1 MDWVDNL
8 LVNKTQKT
16 FVQSQN
22 LTIQVS
28 VDSTKEGVTKDIL

>member
-28 VDSTKEGVTKDIL
+28 VDSTKESVTKDIL

>member
-1 MDWVDNL
+1 MDWIDNL
-8 LVNKTQKT
+8 LVNKTQKD

-28 VDSTKEGVTKDIL
+28 VDSTKESVTKDIL